1 MAQVIKEVTKELQA
15 EKAQKE
21 GGSTTIPR
29 EETQEK
35 PERGCL
41 LWRKDLKAE
50 EKLKEEIE
58 AENKN
63 DQAGTEKKTG
73 MFDVATKWKSAKNGK
88 SLVKK
93 EYVSW
98 PALGAF
104 YLTDDITGDAGSG
117 ATCWHSLKWPTPWT
131 TKRMKGYYEKT
142 SIVTHHCIFE
152 ELWINRTS

>member
-50 EKLKEEIE
+50 EKLKKEIE
-58 AENKN
+58 ADDED
-63 DQAGTEKKTG
+63 DQAGTEKKKG

-88 SLVKK
+88 SLIRKK
-93 EYVSW
+93 YVSW

-117 ATCWHSLKWPTPWT
+117 ATCWHSL
-131 TKRMKGYYEKT
+131 
-142 SIVTHHCIFE
+142 
-152 ELWINRTS
+152 